1 MLQGCGP
8 KNWVTNLAQIESQP
22 STLRKR
28 YDRANYFLL
37 YTQDLYMKKLLTAL
51 ISAAIIAMPLA
62 VISSPA
68 AAQGTSQAEP
78 AKAKKA
84 GKAKSKA
91 ASKAKKSKVKK
102 AKKSASAASQ

>member
-1 MLQGCGP
+1 
-8 KNWVTNLAQIESQP
+8 
-22 STLRKR
+22 
-28 YDRANYFLL
+28 
-37 YTQDLYMKKLLTAL
+37 MKKLLTAL

-68 AAQGTSQAEP
+68 SAQGTSQAEP

-84 GKAKSKA
+84 SKAKSKD
-91 ASKAKKSKVKK
+91 KKSKAKK